1 MSRKQSDQTARLGR
15 RAALRRGATAG
26 AVGAGLA
33 LGAPVGSASAQQP
46 SPWRREHLELP
57 RGMNSSVSIV
67 RAGSGPPQRGDSFYN
82 DAPIYAAD
90 DVGGTPIGMYV
101 CFGAWTRAS
110 TETGE
115 FDLRLT
121 TIQWRLPDGT
131 ITGLVNEG
139 GTDPA
144 TGRTG
149 NAHHLGTVQGGSGRF
164 LGALGTFRQTPV
176 PGGGS
181 LDVFDLLLPNL
192 DGSPPA

>member
-1 MSRKQSDQTARLGR
+1 MSHATRRTARLSR
-15 RAALRRGATAG
+15 RAALRAGATAG

-33 LGAPVGSASAQQP
+33 LGAPVGSASAQQS

-101 CFGAWTRAS
+101 CFSAWTRAS

-115 FDLRLT
+115 VDLRLT
-121 TIQWRLPDGT
+121 TIQWSLPDGT

-144 TGRTG
+144 SGRTG

-164 LGALGTFRQTPV
+164 LGALGTFRQMPQA
-176 PGGGS
+176 GGGS

-192 DGSPPA
+192 EGSPPA

>member
-1 MSRKQSDQTARLGR
+1 
-15 RAALRRGATAG
+15 
-26 AVGAGLA
+26 
-33 LGAPVGSASAQQP
+33 
-46 SPWRREHLELP
+46 
-57 RGMNSSVSIV
+57 
-67 RAGSGPPQRGDSFYN
+67 
-82 DAPIYAAD
+82 
-90 DVGGTPIGMYV
+90 MYV

-131 ITGLVNEG
+131 LTGLVNEG

-144 TGRTG
+144 SGRTG

-164 LGALGTFRQTPV
+164 LGALGTFRQMPQA
-176 PGGGS
+176 GGGS